1 MCENMECSSRVTYEW
16 GICLFDIT
24 TLKFYLCK
32 IEEDAVKFIPH
43 SQGSQKTYNSFN
55 KIKTILYN
63 ICPEEIICIKQNFPE
78 SMINFIND
86 LTSKPIISYIK
97 YNYKFNELND
107 LCQIYFGKDFQWDK
121 IIIKQF
127 SNE

>member
-1 MCENMECSSRVTYEW
+1 
-16 GICLFDIT
+16 
-24 TLKFYLCK
+24 
-32 IEEDAVKFIPH
+32 
-43 SQGSQKTYNSFN
+43 
-55 KIKTILYN
+55 
-63 ICPEEIICIKQNFPE
+63 
-78 SMINFIND
+78 MINFIND

-107 LCQIYFGKDFQWDK
+107 LCQKYFGKDFQWNK